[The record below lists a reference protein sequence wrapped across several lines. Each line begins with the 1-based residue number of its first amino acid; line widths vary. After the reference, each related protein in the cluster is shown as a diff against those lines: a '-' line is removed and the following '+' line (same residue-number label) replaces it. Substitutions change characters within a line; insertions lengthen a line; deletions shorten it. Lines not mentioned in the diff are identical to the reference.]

1 MVAAP
6 GPTTREDAGP
16 IEGTLITGDRAFSRV
31 CSLADW
37 RDPGLVELMER
48 IVPTG
53 SAAARPHRKAWE
65 FALGVAAL
73 EHGGVLREDAI
84 GLSVGA
90 GHEPVVYYLTTR
102 CRWLIAT
109 DLYGSGDF
117 AEGEAGGRM
126 LVDPDLF
133 APYEYARRRLT
144 VAYMDA
150 LDLRFE
156 DATFDFVVSFGSI
169 EHFGAVDEAAAAL
182 GEMARVLKPGGV
194 AYVTTEM
201 ATDGLGDGTD
211 PAFHLF
217 APETL
222 ERLVAGEP
230 RLECLGGMDLSV
242 PDETPPVI
250 ELVDEVQS
258 GASDQGYPQ
267 IRLRTQTDRG
277 PRLFTSVSLAL
288 RRTSG

>member
-1 MVAAP
+1 
-6 GPTTREDAGP
+6 
-16 IEGTLITGDRAFSRV
+16 
-31 CSLADW
+31 
-37 RDPGLVELMER
+37 MER

-65 FALGVAAL
+65 FALGVRSL
-73 EHGGVLREDAI
+73 EHAGVLHDDAV

-133 APYEYARRRLT
+133 APYAYERRRLT

-156 DATFDFVVSFGSI
+156 DGTFDFVVSFGSI
-169 EHFGAVDEAAAAL
+169 EHFGAVAEAAAAIA
-182 GEMARVLKPGGV
+182 EMARVLKPGGV
-194 AYVTTEM
+194 AYFTTEM
-201 ATDGLGDGTD
+201 AVDGLGDGTD

-222 ERLVAGEP
+222 EELVAGEP
-230 RLECLGGMDLSV
+230 RLEPLGGLDFSV
-242 PDETPPVI
+242 PDEALPVI
-250 ELVDEVQS
+250 ELIDEVSS
-258 GASDQGYPQ
+258 GASDQGHPQ